1 VRIDGVTRQRSDAFE
16 SLDLGVQGA
25 SFPTIARQQAAASA
39 QIGAWASRP
48 LRSRAATPSS
58 GRLRSTLRNSWLV
71 PFRDR
76 RIGPAIASLIMEFWQ
91 DRPFRL
97 HDRVEFRR
105 ADLGQPWR
113 KTRLYP

>member
-1 VRIDGVTRQRSDAFE
+1 MQAQSLKLPKSRFVRIDGVARQRSDAFE

-25 SFPTIARQQAAASA
+25 SFPPIARQQAAASA
-39 QIGAWASRP
+39 QIGAWPTRP

-76 RIGPAIASLIMEFWQ
+76 RIGPAIASLIHEFWQ
-91 DRPFRL
+91 KTPFLR
-97 HDRVEFRR
+97 
-105 ADLGQPWR
+105 
-113 KTRLYP
+113 